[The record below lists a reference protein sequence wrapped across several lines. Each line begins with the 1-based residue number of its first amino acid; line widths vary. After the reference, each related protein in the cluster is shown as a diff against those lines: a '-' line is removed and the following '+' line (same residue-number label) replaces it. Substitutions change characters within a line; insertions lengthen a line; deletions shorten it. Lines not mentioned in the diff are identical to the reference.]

1 MPAISADTMVLP
13 RIPAPDPAA
22 TDRPVVSVTT
32 APSGLE
38 GEGFPVRRAFA
49 GVNLR
54 TLDPFVHM
62 DQMGEVE
69 YAPGEPEGTPWHP
82 HRDLAASPPRA
93 APAPG
98 ADAEGCRGRAAAW
111 AGRWMSGPVGGTER
125 AERTRGE
132 REWIAAE
139 LAAAYGLHGRSR
151 LTGDPVERARQ
162 AVKWRIRHAIG
173 RVEQAHP
180 ALGRHLRNS
189 IRTGVFCAY
198 LPEPTSLDRL
208 VWCSM
213 RPVGRPVDTASAPG

>member
-1 MPAISADTMVLP
+1 V
-13 RIPAPDPAA
+13 
-22 TDRPVVSVTT
+22 
-32 APSGLE
+32 
-38 GEGFPVRRAFA
+38 
-49 GVNLR
+49 
-54 TLDPFVHM
+54 
-62 DQMGEVE
+62 
-69 YAPGEPEGTPWHP
+69 
-82 HRDLAASPPRA
+82 
-93 APAPG
+93 APAPRPG
-98 ADAEGCRGRAAAW
+98 RLPTAGCSGTRG
-111 AGRWMSGPVGGTER
+111 GCGGLSGPGGGLGGTLDERTRRQYGERLADLEAELAEAEAFGGTER